1 MRQCLVSSILALI
14 LSIHGYSGI
23 NLPVIT
29 LLLVFIFTLVL
40 SVRYLMTSK
49 MLVVCLMIASFL
61 VTFGYSQYW
70 LEDQLS
76 SRLPKA
82 LSPIVLNG
90 VAKVVDCEQ
99 PSSEVEKLRLEL
111 LSVASGNS
119 QLQRLKNITVNH
131 YLAKRGFRGG
141 SNTETDSNLKSPVG
155 CHKIIKFS
163 AKLRAPYSFINPY
176 GFDYEAW
183 QLSRGVDAS
192 GYLLGYDVQ
201 SVDRSLEAKLIEFR
215 QEGIARAAALPGK
228 AGQIV
233 PALLFGESG
242 YLNKKAWLDF
252 QMTGTVHLLIVSG
265 LHVSFLILLVML
277 IWRQFIRLEV
287 LLFSSSHSVLMRLT
301 PIILLGACLLYSY
314 MAGMGVAVQRSGLM
328 LAMAILV
335 SFSRYHW
342 SLFDSWLWVMWMVL
356 VINPLV
362 SLFVGFWFS
371 FAAVGSLLLA
381 HAGIIRTFR
390 NSIISGKIE
399 LLYRP
404 QWIVFLTLLPLL
416 WLFQQPA
423 SLFSVLLNMLAIPL
437 LAFVILPLSLIS
449 FIAPDTLVLALF
461 NSLLEFLL
469 LSLNQLSQQTAWLI
483 YKPSGLWIYALIPF
497 VGFVLLFKG
506 FPFKNVSL
514 LIIVSV
520 FFMPLKS
527 DSDRFLVLDVG
538 QGLAVYGQANS
549 QLQLAEE
556 SNKTTNW
563 LYDTGAQFRS
573 GFSLGDAVAA
583 KNILAMSGNQL
594 DMLFISHSDNDHAG
608 GEEGLRRKIQVDT
621 TYAGQPKNAFH
632 LECHRLDARW
642 RSENGVKWRVFNVS
656 DVSWSRENDN
666 NASCVVQIEMLGRRI
681 LIPGDAEL
689 RIEKALIAQFGESL
703 QSDILVVGHHGS
715 KTSSSEAFI
724 RAVDPEIAI
733 ISSGFNNP
741 FRHPH
746 QTVSD
751 RFQRLGIALYNTA
764 TSGAVEVELSEKPTV
779 IEWRLQNPPIW
790 RQL

>member
-49 MLVVCLMIASFL
+49 MLVASLMIASFL

-201 SVDRSLEAKLIEFR
+201 SVDRSLGAKLIEFR
-215 QEGIARAAALPGK
+215 QKGIVRAAALPGK

-242 YLNKKAWLDF
+242 YLNKDAWLDF

-301 PIILLGACLLYSY
+301 PVILVGACLLYS
-314 MAGMGVAVQRSGLM
+314 
-328 LAMAILV
+328 
-335 SFSRYHW
+335 
-342 SLFDSWLWVMWMVL
+342 
-356 VINPLV
+356 
-362 SLFVGFWFS
+362 
-371 FAAVGSLLLA
+371 
-381 HAGIIRTFR
+381 
-390 NSIISGKIE
+390 
-399 LLYRP
+399 
-404 QWIVFLTLLPLL
+404 
-416 WLFQQPA
+416 
-423 SLFSVLLNMLAIPL
+423 
-437 LAFVILPLSLIS
+437 
-449 FIAPDTLVLALF
+449 
-461 NSLLEFLL
+461 
-469 LSLNQLSQQTAWLI
+469 
-483 YKPSGLWIYALIPF
+483 
-497 VGFVLLFKG
+497 
-506 FPFKNVSL
+506 
-514 LIIVSV
+514 
-520 FFMPLKS
+520 
-527 DSDRFLVLDVG
+527 
-538 QGLAVYGQANS
+538 
-549 QLQLAEE
+549 
-556 SNKTTNW
+556 
-563 LYDTGAQFRS
+563 
-573 GFSLGDAVAA
+573 
-583 KNILAMSGNQL
+583 
-594 DMLFISHSDNDHAG
+594 
-608 GEEGLRRKIQVDT
+608 
-621 TYAGQPKNAFH
+621 
-632 LECHRLDARW
+632 
-642 RSENGVKWRVFNVS
+642 
-656 DVSWSRENDN
+656 
-666 NASCVVQIEMLGRRI
+666 
-681 LIPGDAEL
+681 
-689 RIEKALIAQFGESL
+689 
-703 QSDILVVGHHGS
+703 
-715 KTSSSEAFI
+715 
-724 RAVDPEIAI
+724 
-733 ISSGFNNP
+733 
-741 FRHPH
+741 
-746 QTVSD
+746 
-751 RFQRLGIALYNTA
+751 
-764 TSGAVEVELSEKPTV
+764 
-779 IEWRLQNPPIW
+779 
-790 RQL
+790 